1 MKVKESG
8 GGERVRPPDGLHKAI
23 CVCVV
28 DLGTHTNQYIKD
40 PKPQR
45 KVLIQ
50 WELPEELYEFKEEN
64 GEEPFIVSK
73 EYTASLADKANL
85 RKDLES
91 WRSKS
96 FTKEELEG
104 FDLKN
109 LIGVAC
115 QVTLITKVAKSSGNE
130 RTEVSTIVP
139 LGKKTKVPKQI
150 TESMYFAIG
159 DGEDEEPGTEE
170 EFDALLEWMQKKIQ
184 DFPEGSHYG
193 QKQKVKEAVDKMT
206 EEADEEAEDDLPF

>member
-1 MKVKESG
+1 MVVKESG
-8 GGERVRPPDGLHKAI
+8 GGERVRPPDGLHKARCI
-23 CVCVV
+23 CVV
-28 DLGTHTNQYIKD
+28 DLGTHINQYVKD

-45 KVLIQ
+45 KVLVQ
-50 WELPEELYEFKEEN
+50 WELPEELYEFTEEN

-73 EYTASLADKANL
+73 EYTASLSEKANL

-96 FTKEELEG
+96 FTKEEREG

-115 QVTLITKVAKSSGNE
+115 QLTLITKTAKASGNE

-139 LGKKTKVPKQI
+139 IGKKTKVPKQI
-150 TESMYFAIG
+150 TESMYFVIG
-159 DGEDEEPGTEE
+159 DGADEEPGTEE

-184 DFPEGSHYG
+184 DSPEGSHYG
-193 QKQKVKEAVDKMT
+193 QKKKVKEAVDEMT